1 MWPGGRV
8 HRQQSD
14 STCVSYL
21 SGCFSSRVRMSFM
34 LPNKCPQFSSRLNAN
49 ASFQGSAIKR
59 CFFTWMQPRI
69 NFHRGRPD
77 LDTYVYTWDMLLL
90 WATTATGRPK
100 IETGSSI
107 GEQNNTLK
115 PATLNVTA
123 KKKGKIKAH
132 YRLLNKMCHPR
143 TLGLLW
149 LPRSTS
155 MVLSL
160 QVGLDIQYICE
171 NKKNKTHLND
181 NDGVFNWIIFK
192 FHGDQW

>member
-1 MWPGGRV
+1 MRCTYNCVSPICTQTTAVVLHAAWKIIPVSAQKYTNCFRSACESIPPHLCCTAPAPMWPEGRV

-14 STCVSYL
+14 SGWVSYL
-21 SGCFSSRVRMSFM
+21 SGCFSSGVRMSFM

-49 ASFQGSAIKR
+49 TSFKGSAIKR

-115 PATLNVTA
+115 PATLNATA
-123 KKKGKIKAH
+123 KK
-132 YRLLNKMCHPR
+132 R
-143 TLGLLW
+143 
-149 LPRSTS
+149 
-155 MVLSL
+155 
-160 QVGLDIQYICE
+160 E
-171 NKKNKTHLND
+171 NKGIL
-181 NDGVFNWIIFK
+181 
-192 FHGDQW
+192 